1 MNNKKITVG
10 ITTKNTHSR
19 MMTAATTIAPVFAS
33 VARILGIQKQ
43 RSRQTIE
50 RKGIMN
56 GKIYLY
62 YLTVT
67 MIAIVGI
74 LYLVIAYYV
83 LGGLNGIIGSL
94 VGPGLLTA
102 TFDIDKLGF
111 FFLVA
116 SIAQFFVG
124 TNDEKMGKRMV
135 LYRPDY

>member
-1 MNNKKITVG
+1 
-10 ITTKNTHSR
+10 

-33 VARILGIQKQ
+33 VARILGIHKQ

-62 YLTVT
+62 YLAVT
-67 MIAIVGI
+67 MITIVGI
-74 LYLVIAYYV
+74 LRLVIAYYA

-102 TFDIDKLGF
+102 TFDIDKLGCF
-111 FFLVA
+111 F
-116 SIAQFFVG
+116 
-124 TNDEKMGKRMV
+124 
-135 LYRPDY
+135 